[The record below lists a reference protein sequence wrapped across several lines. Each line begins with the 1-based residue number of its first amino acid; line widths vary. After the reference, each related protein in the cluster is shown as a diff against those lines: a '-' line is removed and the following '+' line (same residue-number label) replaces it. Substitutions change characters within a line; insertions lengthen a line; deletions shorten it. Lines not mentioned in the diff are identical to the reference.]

1 MSVTSKQ
8 YIGEEI
14 IVSYVSSN
22 IRSGKYNTNTKKLE
36 VTFNNGLIYEYDD
49 VPHEI
54 FAELNLSESQGKY
67 FNKNI
72 SKNYTYRKV

>member
-22 IRSGKYNTNTKKLE
+22 IRSGKYNTNTKKLA

-54 FAELNLSESQGKY
+54 FSELNLSESQGKY
-67 FNKNI
+67 FNKN
-72 SKNYTYRKV
+72 